1 MAKPDGSYT
10 TNGEETLEVLLN
22 AHFPEHR
29 SASAGPP
36 SSGLNVELRSR
47 PTEADWREAKA
58 VVSMERI
65 QAAVRTFKPFKSP
78 GPDGIY
84 PAFLQEGLETLT
96 PVLCRLF
103 RSSLA
108 LRHIPMYWR
117 NARVVFLP
125 KPGRRNLDQ
134 AKSYRPITLSSFL
147 LKTMERLIDWRMDQ
161 DPRTFPQNPNQHAYQ
176 PGKSTETALNELV
189 NRIKQ
194 ALKNQEITVAVF
206 LDIAGAFDNTSIN
219 AIKETITGANVTIF
233 GWITQ
238 LLETRKISAEIFGSR
253 KEIYA
258 ARGCPQGGVLSPRL
272 WNLVANSLLVELND
286 AGFFT
291 LGYADDFVILVRG
304 KYINTLMELLQS
316 ALSMVE
322 KWCKS
327 KGLKVNPLKTTMVP
341 FTKKYKMGS
350 LVAPIIFGERISIA
364 DDVKF
369 LGVYFDKRLTWN
381 LHINKTTA
389 NHSQS

>member
-1 MAKPDGSYT
+1 
-10 TNGEETLEVLLN
+10 
-22 AHFPEHR
+22 
-29 SASAGPP
+29 
-36 SSGLNVELRSR
+36 
-47 PTEADWREAKA
+47 
-58 VVSMERI
+58 
-65 QAAVRTFKPFKSP
+65 
-78 GPDGIY
+78 
-84 PAFLQEGLETLT
+84 
-96 PVLCRLF
+96 
-103 RSSLA
+103 
-108 LRHIPMYWR
+108 
-117 NARVVFLP
+117 
-125 KPGRRNLDQ
+125 
-134 AKSYRPITLSSFL
+134 
-147 LKTMERLIDWRMDQ
+147 MERLIDWCMDQ

-189 NRIKQ
+189 NRIEQ

-219 AIKETITGANVTIF
+219 AIKETVTGANVTIF

-258 ARGCPQGGVLSPRL
+258 AKGCPQGEVLSPRL
-272 WNLVANSLLVELND
+272 WNLVAVMLT
-286 AGFFT
+286 T
-291 LGYADDFVILVRG
+291 LCCDDFVILVRG
-304 KYINTLMELLQS
+304 KYMYKYIDGATAKCPVN
-316 ALSMVE
+316 VE

-341 FTKKYKMGS
+341 FTKKYKMGT

-389 NHSQS
+389 KAKAALNMARRSVGHGVLLHE